1 MTLPQGIRPTNQKE
15 YFKVLRHW
23 SSSTP
28 EVAALPRCEIP
39 HCPRWTPRTWSCYC
53 GLVKNTKHPQ
63 KHIFIAHSL
72 QRQDLCF
79 DHTILRSSR
88 IHRICWL
95 GTVLPSVGSLTC
107 SLYSCFETA
116 EPHALY
122 IHDLVAVLNTWL
134 VEMVAA
140 AGKTRLHE
148 KCWNGYT
155 KSGTHLNKK
164 GVRVNTCVRV
174 KKQTKSGK

>member
-1 MTLPQGIRPTNQKE
+1 MKYAL
-15 YFKVLRHW
+15 YFNETASFMHWRYVGKICSLLRLMHIILNRK
-23 SSSTP
+23 S
-28 EVAALPRCEIP
+28 
-39 HCPRWTPRTWSCYC
+39 
-53 GLVKNTKHPQ
+53 VKNTKHPQ

-88 IHRICWL
+88 IHRTCWL